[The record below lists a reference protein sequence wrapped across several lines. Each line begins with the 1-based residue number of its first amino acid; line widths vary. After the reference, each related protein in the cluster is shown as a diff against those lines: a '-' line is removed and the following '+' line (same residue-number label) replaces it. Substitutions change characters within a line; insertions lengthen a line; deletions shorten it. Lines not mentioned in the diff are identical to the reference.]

1 MLWKWEWQTAKV
13 RAEMAERRKRLMRQI
28 LAAMEEGVSKR
39 LKAKED
45 EIASIGKLNWALE
58 ERIKGL
64 CMENQIWRDLA
75 LSKEATA
82 NVLRTNLEQVLA
94 AQVRVEEEG
103 AATASDAESCCR
115 GDNGEDGA
123 EEGTKAGGWRIAC
136 RSCREREPSVLLL
149 PCRHL
154 CLCLECGPAVDAC
167 PIDQVKTQSI
177 RSYLGGTSR
186 RHRKFSFMSPSLLPL
201 IGDTR
206 LAAIV
211 DRLCCNLLPRSSAPC
226 SPTSTFLLTTWKF
239 PGYGVLIDDK
249 FSTTLRGFSRWK
261 PKAMCFVIGI
271 RASISS
277 SGGFPSR

>member
-167 PIDQVKTQSI
+167 P
-177 RSYLGGTSR
+177 
-186 RHRKFSFMSPSLLPL
+186 
-201 IGDTR
+201 
-206 LAAIV
+206 
-211 DRLCCNLLPRSSAPC
+211 
-226 SPTSTFLLTTWKF
+226 
-239 PGYGVLIDDK
+239 

-277 SGGFPSR
+277 TTRSMHHPFPRPSLRTILLSHISKASAEDSRTVVLRYHPCGNVFFSPAGYFLGVLQQFIFHGIVSTTETATSCFPASN